1 MPRYA
6 EISLINKN
14 GETQTMTTSTYFVC
28 TSLILIEAIF
38 IPLYLKKMWPTK
50 NWHSL
55 GYKRICASA
64 YVILSAVVTNAA
76 GGINS
81 YSLPMIIGF
90 VASWFGDLMLHI
102 PKPTKVFFGTG
113 MVFFAVAHI
122 FYCLAYIGVQY
133 TFFPQVKTV
142 SLWELTTAVIIIAV
156 FLTVCLIKKVSFGSM
171 LLPCAVYGIF
181 VSMMMIKSSLLS
193 IRLLSE
199 NIDGMTVPA
208 VLLLIGGISFFLSD
222 GSLALISF
230 DTRYKKFRLKVF
242 NIVTYFGAQIC
253 LALSILYFV

>member
-1 MPRYA
+1 MHRYT
-6 EISLINKN
+6 ESSLINKN
-14 GETQTMTTSTYFVC
+14 GETQAMTTSTYFVC
-28 TSLILIEAIF
+28 TALILIEIIF
-38 IPLYLKKMWPTK
+38 VPLYLKKMWPTK
-50 NWHSL
+50 NWYSL
-55 GYKRICASA
+55 GYKMICASA
-64 YVILSAVVTNAA
+64 YVILSAVITNAA

-90 VASWFGDLMLHI
+90 AASWFGDLMLHI
-102 PKPTKVFFGTG
+102 PKPTKVFFGLG

-122 FYCLAYIGVQY
+122 FYCLAYIGVQR

-142 SLWELTTAVIIIAV
+142 SLQEISAAVIIIAV
-156 FLTVCLIKKVSFGSM
+156 FLMVCLIKKVSFGSM
-171 LLPCAVYGIF
+171 LIPCAVYGIF

-193 IRLLSE
+193 IRLLTEGIS
-199 NIDGMTVPA
+199 GMAVPA
-208 VLLLIGGISFFLSD
+208 VLLLVGGISFFLSD

>member
-1 MPRYA
+1 MTPVIRFA
-6 EISLINKN
+6 CILLIAVEI
-14 GETQTMTTSTYFVC
+14 
-28 TSLILIEAIF
+28 IF

-55 GYKRICASA
+55 GYKMICASA

-142 SLWELTTAVIIIAV
+142 SLWELTTAAIIIAV

-181 VSMMMIKSSLLS
+181 VTIMMIKSSLLS

-199 NIDGMTVPA
+199 NINGMTVPA

-230 DTRYKKFRLKVF
+230 DTRYKKFKLKVF
-242 NIVTYFGAQIC
+242 NIVTYFGAQVC

>member
-1 MPRYA
+1 MTPVIRFA
-6 EISLINKN
+6 CILLIAVEI
-14 GETQTMTTSTYFVC
+14 
-28 TSLILIEAIF
+28 IF

-55 GYKRICASA
+55 GYKMICATA
-64 YVILSAVVTNAA
+64 YVALAALVTGST
-76 GGINS
+76 GGANW
-81 YSLPMIIGF
+81 YSLPMLIGF
-90 VASWFGDLMLHI
+90 AASWLGDLMLHI

-122 FYCLAYIGVQY
+122 FYCLAYIGVQRSY
-133 TFFPQVKTV
+133 FPTVKTV
-142 SLWELTTAVIIIAV
+142 SLWEILTAVIIVAAY
-156 FLTVCLIKKVSFGSM
+156 LAVCLIKKVSFGSM
-171 LLPCAVYGIF
+171 LLPCAIYGIF
-181 VSMMMIKSSLLS
+181 VTIMMIKSSLLS
-193 IRLLSE
+193 IRLLE
-199 NIDGMTVPA
+199 QDVNGMTVPA